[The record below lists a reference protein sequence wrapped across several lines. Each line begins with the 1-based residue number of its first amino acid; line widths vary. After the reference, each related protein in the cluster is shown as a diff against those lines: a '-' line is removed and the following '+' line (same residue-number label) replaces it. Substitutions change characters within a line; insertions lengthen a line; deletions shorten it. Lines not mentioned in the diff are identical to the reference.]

1 MTAGAEMLPQKGGIS
16 LERMEKINRFTR
28 AALREDDV
36 YTFEVTLCDNDI
48 DRDLERFSEEA
59 LGEMKELFIG
69 RTGIFDH
76 DLRSSSQTAR
86 IYDTRIEQDAQRRT
100 RDGRMYTALRASAYM
115 VRTASNADLIR
126 EIEGGI
132 KKEVSVS
139 CSAGRRY
146 CSVCGADRSEGA
158 CAHVPGRM
166 YGDALCHT
174 VLDKIQDAY
183 EWSFVAVPAQVRA
196 GVTKQYGAK
205 EEKGMEQDTV
215 LLSEVEKMLRGEVL
229 ILCGRGGAVSK
240 AMQLAA
246 EKMDVAELMQ
256 FKRALLAEQKGEAV
270 VQLAGDA
277 DRVEEFLQR

>member
-1 MTAGAEMLPQKGGIS
+1 MDL
-16 LERMEKINRFTR
+16 MEKINQFTR
-28 AALREDDV
+28 ASLKEEDV

-48 DRDLERFSEEA
+48 DRDLERFSDEA
-59 LGEMKELFIG
+59 LAELGKLFVG

-86 IYDTRIEQDAQRRT
+86 IYDTRIEQDAARRT
-100 RDGRMYTALRASAYM
+100 RDGRVYTALKASAYM

-146 CSVCGADRSEGA
+146 CSVCGADRSESA
-158 CAHVPGRM
+158 CAHVPGRK
-166 YGDALCHT
+166 YGEKLCHT
-174 VLDKIQDAY
+174 VLDRMQDAY

-205 EEKGMEQDTV
+205 EEQRMEQDMV
-215 LLSEVEKMLRGEVL
+215 LLSEVGKMLRGEVL
-229 ILCGRGGAVSK
+229 ALCGGGGEVSK

-270 VQLAGDA
+270 VQLAGDV

>member
-1 MTAGAEMLPQKGGIS
+1 MEQ
-16 LERMEKINRFTR
+16 MEKINRFTR
-28 AALREDDV
+28 APLGEEEV
-36 YTFEVTLCDNDI
+36 YAFEVTLCDNDI
-48 DRDLERFSEEA
+48 DRDLECFSEEA
-59 LGEMKELFIG
+59 LGELKELFG
-69 RTGIFDH
+69 GKTGIFDH

-100 RDGRMYTALRASAYM
+100 RDGRAYTALKASAYM

-139 CSAGRRY
+139 CSAGRRR
-146 CSVCGADRSEGA
+146 CSVCGRDRSEGA

-166 YGDALCHT
+166 YGEKLCHT
-174 VLDKIQDAY
+174 VLDKMQDAY

-205 EEKGMEQDTV
+205 EESRMEQDLV
-215 LLSEVEKMLRGEVL
+215 LLGEVEKMLRGEVL
-229 ILCGRGGAVSK
+229 VLCGREGAVSK

-256 FKRALLAEQKGEAV
+256 FKRALLAEQKGGAV